1 MVQRYVIKGM
11 KRGIVADS
19 GETMVMPLKLDDGTE
34 LELVF
39 PHDLLPRLLDWS
51 ASGWNTSAR
60 RMGRSPDRRLVFDLT
75 GYEVGTCECDQ
86 GEKVVVS
93 MQFGESGSV
102 SYMLDHASA
111 WGLLEGLK
119 IELEPESVTRTD
131 GRFH

>member
-11 KRGIVADS
+11 KRGIVAES
-19 GETMVMPLKLDDGTE
+19 GENMLVPVKLDDGTE

-51 ASGWNTSAR
+51 ASGWNISAH
-60 RMGRSPDRRLVFDLT
+60 RMGRPPDRRLVFDLT
-75 GYEVGTCECDQ
+75 GYEVGTCESAR

-93 MQFGESGSV
+93 MRFGEAGSV
-102 SYMLDHASA
+102 SYMLDHGSA

-119 IELEPESVTRTD
+119 VELEPQAVRRPD
-131 GRFH
+131 GRPH

>member
-19 GETMVMPLKLDDGTE
+19 GENMLVLVKLEDGNE
-34 LELVF
+34 MELVF

-51 ASGWNTSAR
+51 ASGWNISAY

-75 GYEVGTCECDQ
+75 GYEVGTCQSAQ

-93 MQFGESGSV
+93 MRFGEAGSV
-102 SYMLDHASA
+102 SYMLDHGSA
-111 WGLLEGLK
+111 LGLLEGLK
-119 IELEPESVTRTD
+119 IELEPEAFRMPD
-131 GRFH
+131 GRPH